1 MFKEL
6 IMNKKLYPTNW
17 KAVLEIINNIK
28 PLQLLEQQPAIN
40 MSAAAFSYL
49 SNIAA
54 GLLYQK
60 NGIDK
65 ETMKYVKMQMKF
77 FEKSLHLEH
86 QINRDKTF
94 HGIINCINNINWAI
108 KEIEKSI

>member
-1 MFKEL
+1 MWTYN
-6 IMNKKLYPTNW
+6 MNKKLYPTNW
-17 KAVLEIINNIK
+17 KAVVDIINNIK
-28 PLQLLEQQPAIN
+28 PLQLLEQQPTIN

-54 GLLYQK
+54 GLLYQQ

-65 ETMKYVKMQMKF
+65 EAMKYVKMQMKF

-86 QINRDKTF
+86 QIIRDNTF
-94 HGIINCINNINWAI
+94 YGIITCINNINWAI
-108 KEIEKSI
+108 KEIDKAL